1 MIVFWLIQIGN
12 QLTCVF
18 NTTEKTVIFR
28 NDKQE
33 VTDYKNVST
42 VKCSE
47 LGFYEVMQKV
57 DDETSSSIPVFRAPI
72 SNTNMII
79 RK

>member
-1 MIVFWLIQIGN
+1 MQTLI
-12 QLTCVF
+12 F

-28 NDKQE
+28 NEIQE
-33 VTDYKNVST
+33 VTEYYNIST

-57 DDETSSSIPVFRAPI
+57 SDEIPGSIPVFRAPI

-79 RK
+79 KK